1 MDKKSKSTKRLQA
14 AKEINRIVFEYYM
27 ECSQAKAKGIPV
39 GWMPPM
45 NGAIEIFY
53 AMGLQ
58 PVFPENWSPVCA
70 AFGLAPKNFE
80 ISENMGYS

>member
-1 MDKKSKSTKRLQA
+1 MMETARKSTKRLRS
-14 AKEINRIVFEYYM
+14 AKDLARVVSEYYL
-27 ECSQAKAKGIPV
+27 ECHQARAQGKPV

-45 NGAIEIFY
+45 NGCIEVFY

-70 AFGLAPKNFE
+70 
-80 ISENMGYS
+80 